1 MEHIDTSPAT
11 PESVWAIIREIAASH
26 KELVASQ
33 KENERYLTERQAETD
48 RMRIRNC
55 IIFFSICR
63 NAS

>member
-1 MEHIDTSPAT
+1 MDTINTAPAT
-11 PESVWAIIREIAASH
+11 PESVWTAIR
-26 KELVASQ
+26 ELVASQ